1 MSHAQAVYGED
12 RPMLID
18 KIIRPDLDISRYYTN
33 VNEENG
39 IYSAEVINHD
49 REGKIRYKWAIAG
62 PLYDSKGSMIG
73 AIETIRDITELKE
86 AMKKESELANKLML
100 LSS

>member
-1 MSHAQAVYGED
+1 MIDISGHVLAWNKAMTVISGRSEEEIRAGKMSHAQAVYGED

-39 IYSAEVINHD
+39 NFAADLINHCAK
-49 REGKIRYKWAIAG
+49 RKIRY
-62 PLYDSKGSMIG
+62 
-73 AIETIRDITELKE
+73 EL
-86 AMKKESELANKLML
+86 
-100 LSS
+100 